1 MTYSAADNRYESMP
15 YRRVGRS
22 GLKLPAISLG
32 LWHNFGDDKRF
43 EEQRDILRRAFDL
56 GVNHF
61 DLANNYGPP
70 DGSAETNFGRH
81 LKDDFKPYRDE
92 LVISTKAGYYMWPG
106 PYGEWGSRKYL
117 ISSLDQSL
125 QRMGLDYV
133 DIFYSHRPDPET
145 PLEETMGALDYAV
158 RSGKALYAGISS
170 YTPEQTLEAA
180 RILKEMGTP
189 LLIHQPSYS
198 MLNRWTEDGSPN
210 LYEALDQV
218 GAGSIAFSP
227 LAQGM
232 LTDRYLHGIPEDSRA
247 AKARFLSED
256 SITEEKLDRVR
267 GLRRIAEGRGQSL
280 AQMAIAWI
288 LRDQPKGSPVTS
300 ALVGASS
307 VRQLEDTLSAIN
319 NLDFSAEELTAIDE
333 FAVESDINLWKQT
346 S

>member
-1 MTYSAADNRYESMP
+1 MTYSAAENRYETMP

-32 LWHNFGDDKRF
+32 LWHNFGDDRRF
-43 EEQRDILRRAFDL
+43 DEQRAILRRAFDL

-125 QRMGLDYV
+125 ERMGLEYV

-180 RILKEMGTP
+180 RILKELGTP

-198 MLNRWTEDGSPN
+198 MLNRWTENGSPN

-232 LTDRYLHGIPEDSRA
+232 LTDRYLNGVPADSRA
-247 AKARFLSED
+247 AKERFLSE
-256 SITEEKLDRVR
+256 SQLTEDKLDRVR
-267 GLRRIAEGRGQSL
+267 GLNAIAQGRGQTL
-280 AQMAIAWI
+280 AQMAVAWI

-307 VRQLEDTLSAIN
+307 VKQLEDTLSAIQ
-319 NLDFSAEELTAIDE
+319 NLEFTTEELTAIDE
-333 FAVESDINLWKQT
+333 FAVESDINLWAQK
-346 S
+346 